1 MAKFVKAIVACMMF
15 FGTSHAQ
22 THLTSNDEKCW
33 IIKSIS
39 DPTGTSYVVVVQQDT
54 ADNAKIQ
61 RILKSANAETTLVNE
76 GFRVEIFRARELTKY
91 RKMSQDFFLQQRIKK
106 RSSDIS
112 YNRSLIEKMEK
123 DMSKTTS
130 NAQKKLLSLRI
141 KRLKEDNETMERKNR
156 NFQW

>member
-1 MAKFVKAIVACMMF
+1 
-15 FGTSHAQ
+15 
-22 THLTSNDEKCW
+22 
-33 IIKSIS
+33 
-39 DPTGTSYVVVVQQDT
+39 VVVVQQDT